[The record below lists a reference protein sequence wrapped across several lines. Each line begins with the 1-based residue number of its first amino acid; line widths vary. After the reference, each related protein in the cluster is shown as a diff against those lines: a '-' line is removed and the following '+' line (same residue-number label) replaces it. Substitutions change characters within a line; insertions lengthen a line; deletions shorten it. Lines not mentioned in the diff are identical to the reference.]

1 LREEK
6 DLDLK
11 AETTKVDLEKI
22 NAFVSRTAL
31 SWGSTAQGKK
41 GNLTN
46 PFCSMLQQACTPLQV
61 PNTAPKVQSNAN
73 KEFLLQQAG
82 CWLPEHWPPVLGA
95 GEVLGGLP

>member
-1 LREEK
+1 MFCQQTRLSLSDEVAK
-6 DLDLK
+6 LQG
-11 AETTKVDLEKI
+11 
-22 NAFVSRTAL
+22 NARR
-31 SWGSTAQGKK
+31 
-41 GNLTN
+41 LTN

-61 PNTAPKVQSNAN
+61 PKTAPKVQSNAN